1 MYYSYVRES
10 CLSKEVLSFAF
21 LEDQS
26 LNFEVVVC
34 CPMRM
39 DDASMISM
47 GQSSTALAM
56 ANDAIDNARRAAA
69 SSRMKRASSPPPAH
83 THRKQQYPQ
92 PSSSA
97 HHANS
102 NLEYVNQSG
111 DNTTY
116 TESDNTTMIID
127 MSSPSNISS
136 RDLEDLD
143 LKHNDAAFNV
153 VATLLC
159 ERLLPKIDM
168 TMEEIVSSPH
178 NNHFTISAED
188 VTFFQKMLPN
198 SVRRDFVNALRY
210 RLNLLR
216 VVGSNS
222 GIVHHHHNDDEME
235 EGGGGCEQLSLQCQ
249 MLGLDRDG
257 NMNLLLDNNFTA
269 GKKVSLLFVVCHIH
283 VYSDLCF
290 HNILLC
296 VLLSSLYKETLSF
309 VSSTFFFF

>member
-1 MYYSYVRES
+1 
-10 CLSKEVLSFAF
+10 
-21 LEDQS
+21 
-26 LNFEVVVC
+26 
-34 CPMRM
+34 
-39 DDASMISM
+39 MISM

-69 SSRMKRASSPPPAH
+69 FSRMKRASSPSPVH
-83 THRKQQYPQ
+83 THRKQQQQQQYHQ
-92 PSSSA
+92 HSSSS
-97 HHANS
+97 HHADT

-116 TESDNTTMIID
+116 AESDHTTMIND

-168 TMEEIVSSPH
+168 TLEELVSSSPPPH
-178 NNHFTISAED
+178 TNHYTISAED

-222 GIVHHHHNDDEME
+222 GIVHHHDGDE

-249 MLGLDRDG
+249 MLGLDRNG
-257 NMNLLLDNNFTA
+257 NMNLLLDNNFTT
-269 GKKVSLLFVVCHIH
+269 GKRVSFVICCLPHTSIFRSLLPQYPVVRFVIINVQESIKLRFFDIFLLLTFKCIACIH
-283 VYSDLCF
+283 S
-290 HNILLC
+290 I
-296 VLLSSLYKETLSF
+296 
-309 VSSTFFFF
+309 

>member
-1 MYYSYVRES
+1 
-10 CLSKEVLSFAF
+10 
-21 LEDQS
+21 
-26 LNFEVVVC
+26 
-34 CPMRM
+34 M

-69 SSRMKRASSPPPAH
+69 YSRMKRASSPPPAH
-83 THRKQQYPQ
+83 THRKQQQQQQYHQRHPH
-92 PSSSA
+92 SSSS
-97 HHANS
+97 HHANA
-102 NLEYVNQSG
+102 NLEFVNQSG
-111 DNTTY
+111 DNATY
-116 TESDNTTMIID
+116 AESDNTTMIID

-143 LKHNDAAFNV
+143 LRHNDAAFNV

-168 TMEEIVSSPH
+168 TLEVVSSSSSPT
-178 NNHFTISAED
+178 NHYYTISAED

-216 VVGSNS
+216 VVGSSS
-222 GIVHHHHNDDEME
+222 GIAHHHDDDEE
-235 EGGGGCEQLSLQCQ
+235 EGGGCEQLSLQCQ

-257 NMNLLLDNNFTA
+257 DSNLLLDNNFTA
-269 GKKVSLLFVVCHIH
+269 GKRVSVVCCLLFVVCDIQNIFRSLLPQYI
-283 VYSDLCF
+283 VCF
-290 HNILLC
+290 
-296 VLLSSLYKETLSF
+296 LSY
-309 VSSTFFFF
+309 